1 MSTPEGNPP
10 AGAERSSAKKQL
22 LTEPELRSMVSDSM
36 TTLAGELAQG
46 KSEHL
51 LTYLDFASRFHHY
64 SRANQWLILMQ
75 NPDATRVASYKKW
88 KDEGYQVA
96 KGETGIRILAP
107 RFQKI
112 EDKETGEEK
121 RVVTGFFPV
130 SVFDVTQLSEEN
142 RPLEFF
148 TAIEGDADAFY
159 ERLRDAATLDG
170 FEVEE
175 SPHTRGAEGFSQG
188 RRLITR
194 TGLPSMNRALTAL
207 HEYTHG
213 LLHQGVTEI
222 SEERP
227 LSYEL
232 KECHAE
238 ATAYVVARHF
248 KLPTPFSSD
257 YIIQWGGTPERLRSE
272 LDSVMKAASHII
284 IAVHA
289 QLPDELHEDPE
300 DPSLNTA

>member
-1 MSTPEGNPP
+1 MSMPEGHLP
-10 AGAERSSAKKQL
+10 AGAERSAGSKKQL
-22 LTEPELRSMVSDSM
+22 LTEPEMRSMVSDSL

-88 KDEGYQVA
+88 QDEGYQVA

-107 RFQKI
+107 RFQKV
-112 EDKETGEEK
+112 EDKESGEEK

-130 SVFDVTQLSEEN
+130 SVFDVTQLSEDN
-142 RPLEFF
+142 RPPEFF

-159 ERLRDAATLDG
+159 ERLRDAATADG
-170 FEVEE
+170 FSVEE

-194 TGLPSMNRALTAL
+194 TGLPSMNRALPPL

-213 LLHQGVTEI
+213 MLHQDLT
-222 SEERP
+222 
-227 LSYEL
+227 
-232 KECHAE
+232 
-238 ATAYVVARHF
+238 
-248 KLPTPFSSD
+248 
-257 YIIQWGGTPERLRSE
+257 Q
-272 LDSVMKAASHII
+272 
-284 IAVHA
+284 
-289 QLPDELHEDPE
+289 
-300 DPSLNTA
+300 